1 MMVMQNTMPKRMW
14 VSQIQMPPMKNQSTF
29 INMFRHPGCGSLRLI
44 CEPKGQ
50 MANKPSFMLCNPNG
64 MPMMVIISAKPL
76 RKYSGGNLESAKD
89 NPDNVSY
96 RRH

>member
-1 MMVMQNTMPKRMW
+1 
-14 VSQIQMPPMKNQSTF
+14 
-29 INMFRHPGCGSLRLI
+29 
-44 CEPKGQ
+44 
-50 MANKPSFMLCNPNG
+50 MANKPSFILCNPNG

-96 RRH
+96 RLH